1 MGSARRGAP
10 AADRGARR
18 RRGRQRRRA
27 RRAMTMRRHR
37 ASRWRFGIALCAV
50 VVARSA
56 RVGRASESLDAF
68 DGERDGAVDALPTR
82 GDDDDVVTRIR
93 FGEKVAVD
101 DLIGPVVINHDCT
114 TKYIENWREMTER
127 EREATRRRLGA
138 RNRERHAA
146 CKQKLGNENEL

>member
-1 MGSARRGAP
+1 MGGRRSGAGGWGVGMARGGVVGAGSGGVG
-10 AADRGARR
+10 GA
-18 RRGRQRRRA
+18 G
-27 RRAMTMRRHR
+27 
-37 ASRWRFGIALCAV
+37 
-50 VVARSA
+50 
-56 RVGRASESLDAF
+56 ESLDAL
-68 DGERDGAVDALPTR
+68 DGGRDGAGDALPPR

>member
-1 MGSARRGAP
+1 
-10 AADRGARR
+10 
-18 RRGRQRRRA
+18 
-27 RRAMTMRRHR
+27 MTMRRHR

-68 DGERDGAVDALPTR
+68 DGAVPL
-82 GDDDDVVTRIR
+82 
-93 FGEKVAVD
+93 AVD

>member
-1 MGSARRGAP
+1 MCRW
-10 AADRGARR
+10 
-18 RRGRQRRRA
+18 A
-27 RRAMTMRRHR
+27 RRAAARLPPPPAR
-37 ASRWRFGIALCAV
+37 AG
-50 VVARSA
+50 VAG
-56 RVGRASESLDAF
+56 VRA
-68 DGERDGAVDALPTR
+68 GAVAARPTR

>member
-1 MGSARRGAP
+1 MTT
-10 AADRGARR
+10 RR
-18 RRGRQRRRA
+18 RR
-27 RRAMTMRRHR
+27 
-37 ASRWRFGIALCAV
+37 ASSWRFVIALCAI
-50 VVARSA
+50 VVASSA
-56 RVGRASESLDAF
+56 RVGRASESPDAF

-82 GDDDDVVTRIR
+82 GDDDDDVVTRIK

-127 EREATRRRLGA
+127 ERDATRRRLGA